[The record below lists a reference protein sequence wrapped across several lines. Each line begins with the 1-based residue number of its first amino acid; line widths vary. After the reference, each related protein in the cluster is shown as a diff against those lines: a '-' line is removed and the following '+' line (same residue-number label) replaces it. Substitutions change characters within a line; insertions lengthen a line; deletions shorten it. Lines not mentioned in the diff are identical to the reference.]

1 MLTDNF
7 VHLINFENFHI
18 NNMIKNTF
26 LRENILNFFKFS
38 EKFESLL
45 LIISASRNREQQ
57 KKANFSTILFTR
69 KHLKFF
75 QIFGKV

>member
-26 LRENILNFFKFS
+26 LRENNLNFFKFS

-45 LIISASRNREQQ
+45 FIISASRNYP
-57 KKANFSTILFTR
+57 
-69 KHLKFF
+69 
-75 QIFGKV
+75 